1 MNVLHTHRAFVIYFL
16 TMRYGFPQYFL
27 KISQLP
33 FKLTNSTTSSAVVV
47 TELYERGA
55 AHALNHSSLS
65 CRLAYSFVASSW
77 FGNNYLQL
85 KSASIRHQRK
95 ETTCEEAFFNI
106 IS

>member
-1 MNVLHTHRAFVIYFL
+1 MNREGTSHLIEGICAVL
-16 TMRYGFPQYFL
+16 Q
-27 KISQLP
+27 
-33 FKLTNSTTSSAVVV
+33 SANQH
-47 TELYERGA
+47 LYERGA

-95 ETTCEEAFFNI
+95 ETTCEEAFSNI